1 MVEERERESVW
12 REIER
17 EREPFLYN
25 LPNIWMS
32 CDEIRMLFLIS
43 QPRTASERGGGVN
56 SLLLT
61 KKEF

>member
-43 QPRTASERGGGVN
+43 QPRTASERGGGG
-56 SLLLT
+56 
-61 KKEF
+61 